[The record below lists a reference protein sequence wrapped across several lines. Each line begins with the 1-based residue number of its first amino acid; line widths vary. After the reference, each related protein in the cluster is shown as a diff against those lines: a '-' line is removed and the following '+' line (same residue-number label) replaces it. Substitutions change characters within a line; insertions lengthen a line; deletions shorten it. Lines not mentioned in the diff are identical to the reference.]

1 MPGPDAWDDDC
12 RLKLCETLAQPEM
25 LDRFI
30 WYCFGEAEPDVAV
43 AGTAALVPDP
53 KALRARVVGRLKETD
68 SLPDQIHRAYQ
79 IAESKL

>member
-1 MPGPDAWDDDC
+1 MS
-12 RLKLCETLAQPEM
+12 ETLAQPEM

-43 AGTAALVPDP
+43 AGAIALVGDR
-53 KALRARVVGRLKETD
+53 KALGDRVVERLKETEG
-68 SLPDQIHRAYQ
+68 LPEQVHRAYQ